1 MDARDVMAAVAKVLG
16 ALLALPLVAF
26 LLLVAINWN
35 DEAPSTDAQR
45 LAAMLRDRPALADQ
59 ANGYVHARDL
69 LGASERGY
77 RDARSPEV
85 AALAEACSKA
95 RDCSDALEEHSG
107 VAGAWIAS
115 EQWLLDRYQAML
127 ATEGWREEIPEDIAA
142 PLPPYGQ
149 ALEAQKLHLLS
160 AWQHARAGDAAA
172 VRDLLEQDLLFWRRT
187 AASSDLL
194 ISKMIALA
202 AAERHF
208 ALGNVALAAL
218 PAASAGQAIPP
229 SWRQPVT
236 LPERS
241 LARALAGEWHFTNS
255 ALQKVMA
262 EEATD
267 DLAGLAGLPSNR
279 LQRVVFKEQATR
291 NLFAGHMAGLGRLS
305 ERPYVELGQALDALA
320 AGEDGTPWLRMYNP
334 VGEILAAVAA
344 PAYAGYIARASDLEG
359 QRRAALLA
367 VELRAAGTAG
377 DAVPAAMAAATL
389 RNPYDD
395 APFEWDA
402 AENAVVFHGLREGD
416 RGRYA
421 LAL

>member
-16 ALLALPLVAF
+16 ALLALPAVA
-26 LLLVAINWN
+26 LILLVAINWS

-45 LAAMLRDRPALADQ
+45 LAAMLRDRPVLADQ

-218 PAASAGQAIPP
+218 PAASAGEAVPP

-241 LARALAGEWHFTNS
+241 LARALGGEWHFISS
-255 ALQKVMA
+255 ALQQAMA
-262 EEATD
+262 ESATGD
-267 DLAGLAGLPSNR
+267 PAGLAGLPSSR
-279 LQRVVFKEQATR
+279 LQRVLFKEQATR
-291 NLFAGHMAGLGRLS
+291 NLFAGRMAGLGRLS
-305 ERPYVELGQALDALA
+305 ERPYAELAEALDSLVAS
-320 AGEDGTPWLRMYNP
+320 EDEQSWLRLYNP
-334 VGEILAAVAA
+334 VGTLLAAVGVAA
-344 PAYAGYIARASDLEG
+344 YGEYIARASDLEG
-359 QRRAALLA
+359 QRRAALLV
-367 VELRAAGTAG
+367 VELRGAGTTG
-377 DAVPAAMAAATL
+377 DAVPTALSTATL

-402 AENAVVFHGLREGD
+402 AEGAVVFHGLRKGD